1 VLIGI
6 DDAHRSRPKGVAR
19 AGRRA
24 LGAAASVGQADLV
37 NDLDDAGVRAL
48 HGRSLLTT
56 HDWPAPDLATLLAVA
71 ARLEALDRAGVDLQ
85 FLRGQLAY
93 AMFFDNSTRTKSAW
107 AGAAARLGMHPVI
120 VDGSS
125 TQVAHG
131 ETAEET
137 GAMLGM
143 NAHALGVRHD
153 LILGE
158 GNTFMHDVLRG
169 IDAYLA
175 ATGDE
180 RVVPVVNLQCDI
192 DHPTQSLADLLWL
205 QEHFG
210 GSVAGRR
217 ITMSWAYSPSY
228 AKPLSVPQG
237 VISLLTRFGA
247 HVTLA
252 HPPGYDL
259 LPDPMRWAADGATA
273 SGGTFTVTNDMDAAF
288 TGAEVVYPKSW
299 GPHALMVERVAAN
312 RAGDTAA
319 LHDVEQRA
327 LAHNAQFRD
336 WICDERRMALTD
348 DALYLHC
355 LPADIGAEVTPG
367 VMDRFRVAVA
377 REANKK
383 LYVIMALLAV
393 AKVPDLTPALTSAGG
408 GAR

>member
-1 VLIGI
+1 
-6 DDAHRSRPKGVAR
+6 
-19 AGRRA
+19 
-24 LGAAASVGQADLV
+24 
-37 NDLDDAGVRAL
+37 
-48 HGRSLLTT
+48 
-56 HDWPAPDLATLLAVA
+56 
-71 ARLEALDRAGVDLQ
+71 
-85 FLRGQLAY
+85 
-93 AMFFDNSTRTKSAW
+93 
-107 AGAAARLGMHPVI
+107 MHPVI
-120 VDGSS
+120 VDGST

-158 GNTFMHDVLRG
+158 GNAFMRDVQRG
-169 IDAYLA
+169 IDDYLA
-175 ATGDE
+175 ATGDA

-205 QEHFG
+205 REHFG

-217 ITMSWAYSPSY
+217 IAMSWAYSPSY

-237 VISLLTRFGA
+237 IVSLLTRFGA

-259 LPDPMRWAADGATA
+259 LPEPMVWATGGAA
-273 SGGTFTVTNDMDAAF
+273 AAGGSFRVTHDMDEAF
-288 TGAEVVYPKSW
+288 AGAEAVYPKSW
-299 GPHALMVERVAAN
+299 GPLALMRERVAAN

-319 LHDVEQRA
+319 LRDIEARA
-327 LAHNAQFRD
+327 LAHNAEHRS

-355 LPADIGAEVTPG
+355 LPADIGAEVSPG

-377 REANKK
+377 REAQKK
-383 LYVIMALLAV
+383 VYVIMAMLAV
-393 AKVPDLTPALTSAGG
+393 AKVPDLAPTLTGG
-408 GAR
+408 V

>member
-1 VLIGI
+1 VNTL
-6 DDAHRSRPKGVAR
+6 DADR
-19 AGRRA
+19 
-24 LGAAASVGQADLV
+24 L
-37 NDLDDAGVRAL
+37 RAL
-48 HGRSLLTT
+48 HGRSLMTT
-56 HDWPAPDLATLLAVA
+56 HDWSTDDLDTLLAA
-71 ARLEALDRAGVDLQ
+71 ASRLEQLDRAGVVLDV
-85 FLRGQLAY
+85 LRGELAY
-93 AMFFDNSTRTKSAW
+93 GLFFDNSTRTKSAW

-158 GNTFMHDVLRG
+158 GNSFMRDIHRG
-169 IDAYLA
+169 IQSYLD
-175 ATGDE
+175 ATGDA
-180 RVVPVVNLQCDI
+180 RVVPVVNLQCDV

-205 QEHFG
+205 REHFG

-237 VISLLTRFGA
+237 VITLLTRFGA

-252 HPPGYDL
+252 HPPGYEL
-259 LPDPMRWAADGATA
+259 LPETMQWAADGAAA
-273 SGGTFTVTNDMDAAF
+273 SGGSFTVTHDMDVAF
-288 TGAEVVYPKSW
+288 EDAEAVYPKSW
-299 GPHALMVERVAAN
+299 GPIALMHERVAAN
-312 RAGDTAA
+312 RAGDSATMR
-319 LHDVEQRA
+319 DIEQRA
-327 LAHNAQFRD
+327 LAHNAEYRS
-336 WICDERRMALTD
+336 WICDETRMAHTA

-355 LPADIGAEVTPG
+355 LPADIGAEVSPG
-367 VMDRFRVAVA
+367 VMDRFSVAVA

-383 LYVIMALLAV
+383 LYVIMALLAA
-393 AKVPDLTPALTSAGG
+393 AKVADLSSFLSE
-408 GAR
+408 GAQ